1 MPPVP
6 DVLTTAQAIIDQH
19 ALRLMTAP
27 RLLPL
32 APPRRRPGMLQRVLS
47 LLRVLCTPRHERAW
61 RGMPLDVRRQTLL
74 HERAARI
81 DPYLYILA
89 TSA

>member
-1 MPPVP
+1 MSPVP

-19 ALRLMTAP
+19 ELRLTIAP
-27 RLLPL
+27 RPAPL
-32 APPRRRPGMLQRVLS
+32 APPRRRPGTLQRVLS
-47 LLRVLCTPRHERAW
+47 PLRALCTRRHERAR
-61 RGMPLDVRRQTLL
+61 RGMPLGARRQETPQ
-74 HERAARI
+74 ERALRI